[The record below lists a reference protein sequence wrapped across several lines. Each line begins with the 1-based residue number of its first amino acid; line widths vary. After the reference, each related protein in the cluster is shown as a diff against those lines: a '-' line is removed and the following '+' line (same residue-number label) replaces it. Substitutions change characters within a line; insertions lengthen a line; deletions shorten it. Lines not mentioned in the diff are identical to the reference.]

1 MIHVYG
7 MDLSGD
13 CSYEQ
18 SLILYGFLP
27 PERQERVRNAKREDV
42 ARKRL
47 YAGAF
52 LQYALSAETG
62 IPMEYIAYIYGSQGK
77 PEIDYQKLETLLK
90 DGTINIEGKIS
101 YGFHFNLSHS
111 GDYAVLAVS
120 DSPVGID
127 IEHKKNRYEAVA
139 KRCFCKEEYEDIMEG
154 AVPQEQQMR
163 FLQYWTMKEARI
175 KCSGEGM
182 SIPLNSF
189 SVTRRENGISYTRDE
204 EYWFAGRPFGEPP
217 YYVSLCSREKGDVEN
232 FSKKEIHRVRIE
244 EISLGKYIHFESGK
258 KTDIG

>member
-42 ARKRL
+42 AKKRL

-62 IPMEYIAYIYGSQGK
+62 IPMEYIAYTYGSQGK
-77 PEIDYQKLETLLK
+77 PEMDYQKLETLSK
-90 DGTINIEGKIS
+90 FATINIEEKS
-101 YGFHFNLSHS
+101 SHTFHFNLSHS
-111 GDYAVLAVS
+111 GDYAVLAVG

-127 IEHKKNRYEAVA
+127 IEHKKDRYEAVA
-139 KRCFCKEEYEDIMEG
+139 ERCFCKEEYEDIMAG
-154 AVPQEQQMR
+154 VTLQEQQMC

-182 SIPLNSF
+182 RIPLNSF
-189 SVTRRENGISYTRDE
+189 SIIRRENGISRTGDG
-204 EYWFAGRPFGEPP
+204 EYWFTGRPFWEPS
-217 YYVSLCSREKGDVEN
+217 YYVSLCSREKTEVEILL
-232 FSKKEIHRVRIE
+232 KKEIQRISIE
-244 EISLGKYIHFESGK
+244 EISIGKFIHSHGGGK
-258 KTDIG
+258 KDIG